1 MNAHV
6 FNKFNTRLLK
16 LQSKMQLVPFWIGQE
31 IADFILKEMITADEI
46 KQLISDVTAL
56 VALVKDLESKAVPPV
71 DPALADPALEQS
83 AKDAHASAQGVVTPP
98 PATPSP
104 ATP

>member
-6 FNKFNTRLLK
+6 FNTRLLK
-16 LQSKMQLVPFWIGQE
+16 LQSKMQLVPFWIGEE

-46 KQLISDVTAL
+46 KQLISDVTEL
-56 VALVKDLESKAVPPV
+56 VALVKTLEAKPPPV
-71 DPALADPALEQS
+71 DAALADPALEQS
-83 AKDAHASAQGVVTPP
+83 AKDAHASAQEVVTPP

>member
-1 MNAHV
+1 
-6 FNKFNTRLLK
+6 
-16 LQSKMQLVPFWIGQE
+16 MQLVPFWIGEE
-31 IADFILKEMITADEI
+31 IADFILKEMITAEEI
-46 KQLISDVTAL
+46 KQLISDVTEL
-56 VALVKDLESKAVPPV
+56 VALVKTLEAKPVPSPV
-71 DPALADPALEQS
+71 DAALADPALEQS

>member
-1 MNAHV
+1 MTVHS
-6 FNKFNTRLLK
+6 RLLK
-16 LQSKMQLVPFWIGQE
+16 LQSKMQLVPFWTGEE
-31 IADFILKEMITADEI
+31 IADLVLKEMITADEI
-46 KQLISDVTAL
+46 KELITDVTELIAK
-56 VALVKDLESKAVPPV
+56 VKELEAKPIPSPV

-83 AKDAHASAQGVVTPP
+83 AKDAHASAQGVITPP